1 MNAPLITPASLIDRW
16 VNMAEARED
25 RDEPD
30 EQPSDGTPKPPT
42 LWVDAD
48 GWEEGAIAP
57 RPWVARGYMM
67 RGAVSV
73 LSGPGSAG
81 KSSLMVGWAI
91 ASALGVR
98 WHRFFPANPL
108 KVMLYNT
115 EDDRD
120 EQRRRMSATLR
131 QFDRLP
137 RDLAGKVVRVGPSS
151 TGTLLRRDPF
161 TGKLRP
167 TAAMDELEAL
177 VEQHKPDVLVLDPL
191 VELHDAEEN
200 DNTAVR
206 MVMARFRSMA
216 IKHNMAVVLIHHSR
230 KGVAGAYGDPDTLRG
245 ASAIVGA
252 ARIVLTVM
260 TMDEDQANKLGIDP
274 RERSRYFRVDGAKS
288 NYAPLHEAEW
298 FERVEYELDN
308 GEKVAAAVPWEA
320 PSIHEGLTA
329 ETLNRALDRIA
340 AGPTPGQLYT
350 PTKRGGSSRWCGQPL
365 MDEAGIEE
373 PRASVIVSQWFK
385 NGLLQRTEYH
395 HPDLR
400 RAVPGVVVN
409 NQLRP
414 SV

>member
-1 MNAPLITPASLIDRW
+1 MKVPLITPASLIDRW
-16 VNMAEARED
+16 VTLAEADEADDPKED
-25 RDEPD
+25 GI
-30 EQPSDGTPKPPT
+30 PSDP

-48 GWEEGAIAP
+48 EWAEEEIAA
-57 RPWVARGYMM
+57 RPWVAKGYMM

-91 ASALGVR
+91 ASALGVK
-98 WHRFFPANPL
+98 WHRFVPIQPL

-131 QFDRLP
+131 QFHRAP
-137 RDLAGKVVRVGPSS
+137 RDLAGRVIRIGPSAS
-151 TGTLLRRDPF
+151 GALLRRDPF
-161 TGKLRP
+161 SGKLRA
-167 TAAMDELEAL
+167 TAAMDHLEKM
-177 VEQHKPDVLVLDPL
+177 VEEQKPDVLVLDPL

-206 MVMARFRSMA
+206 MVMARFRAMA

-260 TMDEDQANKLGIDP
+260 TMDEEQANKLGIGAK
-274 RERSRYFRVDGAKS
+274 ERSRFFRVDGAKS

-298 FERVEYELDN
+298 FERIEYELDN
-308 GEKVAAAVPWEA
+308 GEAVAAAVPWQP
-320 PSIHEGLTA
+320 PSIHEGISA
-329 ETLNRALDRIA
+329 QTLNLVLDKIA
-340 AGPTPGQLYT
+340 AGPTPGVLYT
-350 PTKRGGSSRWCGQPL
+350 PSKRGGSSRWCGQPL
-365 MDEAGIEE
+365 IDETDIEE
-373 PRASVIVSQWFK
+373 ARAAVIIAQWFK
-385 NGLLQRTEYH
+385 NGLLQRTEYR
-395 HPDLR
+395 HPELR
-400 RAVPGVVVN
+400 REVPGVLVN
-409 NQLRP
+409 DALRP
-414 SV
+414 TQ